1 MASKSGQYPTLFE
14 PYRFKQLTLKNRMVK
29 AAYSSTNSD
38 DRGYITESAV
48 AHYDAVA
55 RGGIGLFITES
66 VAVHRL
72 GMTGTPRMA
81 IWDDSYIPGQKA
93 LVEVVHKYGTP
104 IIIQLQHAG
113 PAYSTGTYGA
123 WSVEGLV
130 GKAEPTAP
138 STLTHEQMP
147 SKRAN
152 TPRGL
157 TVEEIK
163 EIEQAFVDA
172 AVRAAE
178 AGYDGVQLHGATGYL
193 LNSFFSRAW
202 NKRSDQYGGRLENRA
217 RLCCD
222 IIRGIR
228 SRLGEKFIISVRFN
242 GLEIGAR
249 YDDGITLEE
258 GRAIGQLLEQAGADL
273 LDVTAYGYNHFEWV
287 LFPEQMLY
295 PEAPAYAATL
305 AKAVRENVPLVDVA
319 WNVKQGVK
327 IPVIAVGKL
336 SFETGEQVLREG
348 KADLVAYARALIA
361 DPDAPNKL
369 KAGQLQDVR
378 PCTHCM
384 TCLDT
389 FLRSEHERCRVN
401 AAFGKESEFQVIP
414 AAKRRHVLVVGGG
427 PGGMEAARVAAERG
441 HQVTLCEQQA
451 GLGGLVPLAS
461 LIKGTDVEDL
471 PPYVEYLE
479 TQLGK
484 LGVEVKRNQRVD
496 AQFVRKISPD
506 AVILATGSKLKLPEI
521 PGMDS
526 KIVVTNTILMDKV
539 RLPKRIFGTAFL
551 EKATK
556 VWLPLGKRV
565 FIVGGLMQGAELAE
579 FLAKRGR
586 KVVMSDTSAQLGT
599 GILEMHRSRLLE
611 WLGEKGAELLAQV
624 KYERI
629 TDDGVHLITSSGE
642 SRFYAADTV
651 VVLGNREADLSLRDE
666 LVGVVPDL
674 HVIGDCSAP
683 GMIVD
688 AVEGGFRAAMAI

>member
-1 MASKSGQYPTLFE
+1 MASKSSQYSTLFE
-14 PYRFKQLTLKNRMVK
+14 PFKLKHLTLKNRMVK

-55 RGGIGLFITES
+55 KGGVGLFITES

-93 LVEVVHKYGTP
+93 LVDTVHKYSTP

-113 PAYSTGTYGA
+113 PAYSTGMYGA

-130 GKAEPTAP
+130 GKAEPTAS
-138 STLTHEQMP
+138 STLSHDQMP

-157 TVEEIK
+157 TIEEIK
-163 EIEQAFVDA
+163 SIEQAFVDA
-172 AVRAAE
+172 AVRAAA

-202 NKRSDQYGGRLENRA
+202 NKRSDQYGGSVENRA

-228 SRLGEKFIISVRFN
+228 KRLGEQFIICVRFN
-242 GLEIGAR
+242 GVEIGAK
-249 YDDGITLEE
+249 YNDGITFEE
-258 GRAIGQLLEQAGADL
+258 GRAIGKLLEQAGADL

-295 PEAPAYAATL
+295 PEAPDYAATL
-305 AKAVRENVPLVDVA
+305 AKAVRGNVPLVDVA

-369 KAGQLQDVR
+369 KAGQVQDIR

-441 HQVTLCEQQA
+441 HQVTICEQNG

-471 PPYVEYLE
+471 PPYLRYLE
-479 TQLGK
+479 AQLER
-484 LGVEVKRNQRVD
+484 LGVEIRRNQRVD
-496 AQFVRKISPD
+496 GQYVRKISPD
-506 AVILATGSKLKLPEI
+506 AVILATGSKLKMPEI

-526 KIVVTNTILMDKV
+526 KIVVTSRTLMDKV
-539 RLPKRIFGTAFL
+539 KLPKRIFGTAFL

-579 FLAKRGR
+579 FLVKRDR
-586 KVVMSDTSAQLGT
+586 QVVMSDPAAQLGT
-599 GILEMHRSRLLE
+599 GILEMHRTRLLE
-611 WLGEKGAELLAQV
+611 WLKEKGTVLLPAV
-624 KYERI
+624 KYDRI
-629 TDDGVHLITSSGE
+629 TNEGVHLITSDGE
-642 SRFYAADTV
+642 PRFYAADTV
-651 VVLGNREADLSLRDE
+651 VVLANREADFSLRDE
-666 LVGVVPDL
+666 LKGTVPDL
-674 HVIGDCSAP
+674 HVIGDCHAP

-688 AVEGGFRAAMAI
+688 AVESGFRAAMAV